1 MTGRSPYS
9 VLVSES
15 DRPERR
21 GRLSR
26 LLWPARTSRSW
37 GWRFAAPVAFACAGL
52 LAATSAINARGTDLR
67 GGRNTSLIE
76 IVSTERA
83 RVEAQTQQEAS
94 LEAQVQALTKSLSG
108 GQIDALQHRIDTV
121 GVPAGMRGLTGPG
134 IVVTLNDAPR
144 GEAVPDGT
152 DPNLLVVHQQD
163 IQAVANAL
171 WAGGAEGISLQ
182 GNRIISTTGIK
193 CVGNTVVL
201 QGVPYAPPYRIVAV
215 GDNAAMYQALVSSP
229 EVQNYR
235 DYVPPPY
242 NLGWSV
248 RLSHHLHIP
257 GYTAPIALEYAQPA
271 RPLAAAG

>member
-1 MTGRSPYS
+1 VASPYS
-9 VLVSES
+9 GLVTTPGQP
-15 DRPERR
+15 DQRAWWR
-21 GRLSR
+21 R
-26 LLWPARTSRSW
+26 LLWPGRTSRSW
-37 GWRFAAPVAFACAGL
+37 GWTFAAPVAFACAGL

-83 RVEAQTQQEAS
+83 KVEAQGREVAA
-94 LEAQVQALTKSLSG
+94 LEAQVQALSKSLSG
-108 GQIDALQHRIDTV
+108 GQMDVLQGRIDTV
-121 GVPAGMRGLTGPG
+121 GLPAGLRGLTGPG
-134 IVVTLNDAPR
+134 IVVILNDAPR
-144 GEAVPDGT
+144 DQQDLPEGT

-171 WAGGAEGISLQ
+171 WNGGAEGISLQ

-201 QGVPYAPPYRIVAV
+201 GGVPYAPPYRIVAL
-215 GDNAAMYQALVSSP
+215 GDTASMYHALQASP

-248 RLSHHLHIP
+248 RTSHHLRIP
-257 GYTAPIALEYAQPA
+257 GYTAPITLEYAKPA
-271 RPLAAAG
+271 NP

>member
-1 MTGRSPYS
+1 MTSQGRQ
-9 VLVSES
+9 EQ
-15 DRPERR
+15 RAWWR
-21 GRLSR
+21 R
-26 LLWPARTSRSW
+26 LLWPRRTSRSW
-37 GWRFAAPVAFACAGL
+37 GWRFAAPAAFACAGL

-76 IVSTERA
+76 IVGTERA
-83 RVEAQTQQEAS
+83 KVEAQQRQT
-94 LEAQVQALTKSLSG
+94 QALQEQVTALSKSLSG
-108 GQIDALQHRIDTV
+108 GQIDVLQGRIDTV
-121 GVPAGMRGLTGPG
+121 GVPAGLRSLTGPG

-144 GEAVPDGT
+144 GEEVPEGT

-171 WAGGAEGISLQ
+171 WSGGAEGISLQ

-201 QGVPYAPPYRIVAV
+201 QGVPYAPPYRIIALGHVTT
-215 GDNAAMYQALVSSP
+215 MYQALRRSP
-229 EVQNYR
+229 EVNNYR

-248 RLSHHLHIP
+248 RTSRSLRVP
-257 GYTAPIALEYAQPA
+257 GYAGPIVLEYAQPA
-271 RPLAAAG
+271 NP